1 MAINKITKKEKFN
14 MVIAIMETVESDNKE
29 MLLEFLAHEVEL
41 LEKKNS
47 KSGGQTKLQKENE
60 ILLDQLEIALADF
73 NEPVT
78 ITDFMKKSTHE
89 VATLSNQK
97 LSALMK
103 KLVEDR
109 QTVVKVV
116 DKKKSYFSLIR

>member
-1 MAINKITKKEKFN
+1 